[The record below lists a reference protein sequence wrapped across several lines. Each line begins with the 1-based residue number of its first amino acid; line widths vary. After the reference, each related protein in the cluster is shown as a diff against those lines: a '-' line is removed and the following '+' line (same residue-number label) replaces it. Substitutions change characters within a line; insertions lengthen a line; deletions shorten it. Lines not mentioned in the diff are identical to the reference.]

1 MGRLGG
7 GRADRE
13 HRRGRPV
20 TRILLKNVSCQGHT
34 LEKLEPS
41 RGSGLA
47 DRRVA
52 GKMSAKDLESLRG
65 DTADGPFFWKI
76 GRQRIHPIES

>member
-1 MGRLGG
+1 VPTVSIE
-7 GRADRE
+7 A
-13 HRRGRPV
+13 RP
-20 TRILLKNVSCQGHT
+20 TIHT
-34 LEKLEPS
+34 HSSEKRQLSGSHASKARTS

-52 GKMSAKDLESLRG
+52 GKMSGKDLESLRG